1 METPTNTSRN
11 IVLTLVAVVLI
22 GAVAITLAN
31 QNKNTQPTNSSLT
44 TTANNSSTTPAPA
57 QAAVVTYDGSS
68 FSPAQIT
75 LKAGQTLTFKNT
87 ASMAVVVDSNPHPVH
102 TDDPE
107 LNVGSIAAGQSQTVT
122 LNKTGSF
129 GLHNHINPAQQGQ
142 VTIQ

>member
-1 METPTNTSRN
+1 MNTSTNTSRN
-11 IVLTLVAVVLI
+11 IVLTLVAVLI
-22 GAVAITLAN
+22 IGGVALSLASR
-31 QNKNTQPTNSSLT
+31 NKNSQATSGTNNF
-44 TTANNSSTTPAPA
+44 TAATA
-57 QAAVVTYDGSS
+57 QAQGSVVTYDGSS

-129 GLHNHINPAQQGQ
+129 GIHNHINPAQQGQ